1 MPVRILRSPYIGGG
15 LPVKKPLKRKKMAG
29 AEGLEPS
36 NDGTKTRCLT
46 CLATPQRD
54 KISLKVEIL
63 QCVAISSHVFFP
75 GTPPPPGRRCRIP
88 EEPEEGRAAAAH
100 DGGEG
105 SLPQELLPESAKTGE
120 GLENRRLKTVFKPMD
135 GGSPVERF
143 LRGMVY
149 SAITRFCQWPVP
161 FIPCRIGPRRWT
173 HAPRGT
179 AGRAPPRRRP
189 PRPATPGTERAAR
202 RSPRPDRGHYTE
214 KTARPRRYG
223 GQPDEL
229 RQGQGVR
236 GARAF
241 SHPSSAAASA
251 LPPPEP
257 GPVRDAFFQHGL
269 HARTEARSLGE
280 QAVSL
285 GQRVVFRINA
295 RFRAVERQPP
305 PASGQA

>member
-1 MPVRILRSPYIGGG
+1 MTGPKPVA
-15 LPVKKPLKRKKMAG
+15 LPAWLH
-29 AEGLEPS
+29 PS
-36 NDGTKTRCLT
+36 VT
-46 CLATPQRD
+46 

-75 GTPPPPGRRCRIP
+75 EPLRHPEGGARIP

-143 LRGMVY
+143 LRGTVY

-161 FIPCRIGPRRWT
+161 FIPCRIGPRRG
-173 HAPRGT
+173 HALPG
-179 AGRAPPRRRP
+179 AQQDE
-189 PRPATPGTERAAR
+189 PRPGDAAASSHSGHGTSRSPMPEARQGTLYRKNGTSAPMRAA
-202 RSPRPDRGHYTE
+202 SPTSSGKGRGS
-214 KTARPRRYG
+214 
-223 GQPDEL
+223 
-229 RQGQGVR
+229 

-251 LPPPEP
+251 LPPPSPAPCGMPFSSTASTP
-257 GPVRDAFFQHGL
+257 GRKP
-269 HARTEARSLGE
+269 EASANR
-280 QAVSL
+280 
-285 GQRVVFRINA
+285 R
-295 RFRAVERQPP
+295 
-305 PASGQA
+305 